1 MTIEHRQFEKGFN
14 CTVIHALYNKS
25 RYPDCSVCYCSQ
37 ADNEETK
44 ERLYESLLAE
54 CRDTIQAVR
63 EELRTDVVRNPLLTP
78 YTSLNV
84 FISFVTVKKKNMS
97 DALVYP

>member
-1 MTIEHRQFEKGFN
+1 MAIEHMQFEKEFHS
-14 CTVIHALYNKS
+14 TVVHTIYKS
-25 RYPDCSVCYCSQ
+25 KYPDCLVCYCSQ

-63 EELRTDVVRNPLLTP
+63 EELRTDVVRDPLLAHLTL
-78 YTSLNV
+78 S
-84 FISFVTVKKKNMS
+84 
-97 DALVYP
+97 